1 LPPGGRRRYGTAVVA
16 RHVVVAV
23 LLVVSRL
30 WSFRY
35 NCDGAQAGQTIPAAV
50 CGPTGTCEPG

>member
-1 LPPGGRRRYGTAVVA
+1 VVA